1 MNEND
6 LRVIKTEQHIE
17 QAFLALL
24 QQKSYRAI
32 TVQDILDKAAINR
45 STFYRHY
52 ASKDAL
58 AEKMVSNFRQVYEK
72 FLTERF
78 NVASQENLQRCLE
91 QFWAFIHAQKQRI
104 LAFWQ
109 IKTPNIH
116 LYDDMYALIKHNYIE
131 HAKRLNRPG
140 NLDYQGHS
148 YAGIVLN
155 NLSYCLQQ
163 DHQLS
168 LDDIRDNIK
177 LMMQTATMQ

>member
-32 TVQDILDKAAINR
+32 TVQDILDTAAINR

-58 AEKMVSNFRQVYEK
+58 AEKMVSNFREVYER

-78 NVASQENLQRCLE
+78 NVANQENLLVCLE
-91 QFWAFIHAQKQRI
+91 QFWAFILSQKQRI

-116 LYDDMYALIKHNYIE
+116 LYDDMYTLIKQNYIE
-131 HAKRLNRPG
+131 HAKRRERPG
-140 NLDYQGHS
+140 NLEFQGHT
-148 YAGIVLN
+148 YAGLILN

-163 DHQLS
+163 ERPVS
-168 LDDIRDNIK
+168 LEDIRENLQI
-177 LMMQTATMQ
+177 MMQTARMQ